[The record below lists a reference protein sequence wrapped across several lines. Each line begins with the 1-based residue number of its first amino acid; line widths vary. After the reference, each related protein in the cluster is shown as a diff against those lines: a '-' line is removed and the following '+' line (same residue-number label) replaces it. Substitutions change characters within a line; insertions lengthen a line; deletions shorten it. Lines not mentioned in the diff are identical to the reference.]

1 MGGTVDDEGDVM
13 TRVLAVVLIATLTTM
28 MLGIDATSWAGQGR
42 DQDREKQRA
51 AVAKALGGMHR
62 GSSATVERQ
71 NGDRVDV
78 IIQEI
83 TPDTIIVLRQQG
95 DHVVTETIPIAEI
108 AKIKKTSLKKMGT
121 TSRVLIGVA
130 VALGVLIVAGVA
142 VCASASTAQQRL
154 GTAEAAR

>member
-1 MGGTVDDEGDVM
+1 M

-28 MLGIDATSWAGQGR
+28 MLGIDVTSWAGQGR
-42 DQDREKQRA
+42 EQDKREKQRA
-51 AVAKALGGMHR
+51 AVTKALGEMRR

-83 TPDTIIVLRQQG
+83 TPDTIIVLRQQR
-95 DHVVTETIPIAEI
+95 DHVVTETIPIADI
-108 AKIKKTSLKKMGT
+108 AKIKKTSLKKMST
-121 TSRVLIGVA
+121 TSKVLIGVA

-154 GTAEAAR
+154 RTAEAAR